1 MGLGPEQILD
11 SGLRDVLRDL
21 GIEHDSESV
30 LLESEYPTEISAAFQ
45 LSRIVAE
52 RVSELSRQGRFP
64 VVLSGNCNAAV
75 GTVSGCGAGKT
86 GIVWFDAHGEAT
98 TPETTVSGFL
108 DGMGIS
114 TLLGCAWQTLA
125 KSVSGFAPVPG
136 NRIVLFGARDLE
148 PAERT
153 LLESAGVRQ
162 AATVRHL
169 AKHLAVLTKQVQQ
182 IYLHLDLD
190 VLDPT
195 VAKANQ
201 WTPPS
206 GITIEC
212 LLEAITEIRK
222 HTNLIAVGIG
232 SYDPS
237 VDRDGRAL
245 SAALAATEAVFR
257 PH

>member
-1 MGLGPEQILD
+1 MGLGPKQIFD
-11 SGLRDVLRDL
+11 SGLRNVLRGR

-30 LLESEYPTEISAAFQ
+30 LLESEYPMEISAAFQ
-45 LSRIVAE
+45 LSRTVAE
-52 RVSELSRQGRFP
+52 RVSECSRKGRFP

-75 GTVSGCGAGKT
+75 GTVSGCGAGET
-86 GIVWFDAHGEAT
+86 GIAWFDAHGEAT
-98 TPETTVSGFL
+98 TPETMVSGFL

-114 TLLGCAWQTLA
+114 TLLGYAWQTLA
-125 KSVSGFAPVPG
+125 KSVPGFTPVPG

-162 AATVRHL
+162 AATVRQL
-169 AKHLAVLTKQVQQ
+169 AKHVAVLTKEVKQ

-201 WTPPS
+201 WTPPN
-206 GITIEC
+206 GITI
-212 LLEAITEIRK
+212 A
-222 HTNLIAVGIG
+222 GG
-232 SYDPS
+232 SHHGDS
-237 VDRDGRAL
+237 
-245 SAALAATEAVFR
+245 
-257 PH
+257 